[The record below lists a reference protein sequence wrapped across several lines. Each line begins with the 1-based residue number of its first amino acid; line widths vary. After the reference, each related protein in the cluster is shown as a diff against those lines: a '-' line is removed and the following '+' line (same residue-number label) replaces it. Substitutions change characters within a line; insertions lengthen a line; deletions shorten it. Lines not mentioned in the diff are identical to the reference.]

1 MKKITLSFFILIC
14 LSGCW
19 NYNELNDYSIVS
31 GVSIDKSGDEYEAS
45 ILISN
50 SPKSN
55 SSDSNSSQSQ
65 VVVYSGKGDSI
76 FSALKQIGLISPKEL
91 YFGSFSVLVISEEVA
106 KDGINN
112 AIDFFVRYPNARKN
126 FYVVLS
132 KDDKAKD
139 TLKIMSPL
147 SSFPSQKITDN
158 VKTTTELQ
166 GIISSINFNDLLST
180 ILSDG
185 VETTINCIEVE
196 GDKEKGSSQENLES
210 SEPEAYTKLGNLGIF
225 KGDKLIDWANRDES
239 LGINM
244 INGKISEMFMDIEYN
259 DGYVV
264 IDSTSFSSNITPT
277 LKDNKPNID
286 IEISGE
292 ARIIEV
298 KGDINLED
306 SKTIEKL
313 QKETNKKIK
322 KRINEALDLA
332 IENKTDI
339 FGFGKLFFQEYPKY
353 FNSVKKDWNKSLDQ
367 ININIKSD
375 LMLKNKVSSKNSLE
389 EINDKEKNN

>member
-1 MKKITLSFFILIC
+1 MKKIILSLLMLVC

-31 GVSIDKSGDEYEAS
+31 GVAIDKDGDEYETS
-45 ILISN
+45 VLISN
-50 SPKSN
+50 SPKN
-55 SSDSNSSQSQ
+55 SSDSTSNESQ

-91 YFGSFSVLVISEEVA
+91 YFGSFSILILSEEVA

-139 TLKIMSPL
+139 ALKIVTPL
-147 SSFPSQKITDN
+147 TSFPSQNITDN
-158 VKTTTELQ
+158 VRTTTELQ
-166 GIISSINFNDLLST
+166 AIIGSINFNDLLST

-185 VETTINCIEVE
+185 VEASINCIKID
-196 GDKEKGSSQENLES
+196 GDKEEGANQENIES
-210 SEPEAYTKLGNLGIF
+210 SEPKAYTKLGNLGIF

-239 LGINM
+239 FGINI
-244 INGKISEMFMDIEYN
+244 INGKTSEMYLDIEYN

-264 IDSTSFSSNITPT
+264 IDSTSFSSDVNVELKNNIPT
-277 LKDNKPNID
+277 INID
-286 IEISGE
+286 LSGE

-298 KGDINLED
+298 KGDFNLED
-306 SKTIEKL
+306 SNVIEQL
-313 QKETNKKIK
+313 QKKANKKIK
-322 KRINEALDLA
+322 KRTKQAIQLA
-332 IENKTDI
+332 IKNNTDI
-339 FGFGKLFFQEYPKY
+339 FGFGQKFYQKYPEYYK
-353 FNSVKKDWNKSLDQ
+353 SVKENWNDNLGNIK
-367 ININIKSD
+367 ININSD

-389 EINDKEKNN
+389 EIND